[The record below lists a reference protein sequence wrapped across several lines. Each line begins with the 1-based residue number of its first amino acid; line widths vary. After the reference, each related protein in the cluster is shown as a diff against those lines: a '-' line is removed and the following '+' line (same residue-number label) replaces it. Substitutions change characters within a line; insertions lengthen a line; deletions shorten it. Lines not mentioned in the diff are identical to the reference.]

1 MKINV
6 LSVKTGK
13 SLLVEDDID
22 FSNIK
27 FDAYHI
33 RKVDKCHVKA
43 SINKYENF
51 YVVDLSIEGHAVL
64 PCAYTLEDVSYP
76 FEINESLTFKNEED
90 DLFDGNDDVFL
101 VNNNFIE
108 LDEIVLSLIVATSPL
123 KIVKKGA
130 KLPESGNGY
139 RVISEETRN
148 KEKEENKKKN
158 SPFSKLDNLNIWFNL
173 KTKK

>member
-64 PCAYTLEDVSYP
+64 PCAYTWED
-76 FEINESLTFKNEED
+76 
-90 DLFDGNDDVFL
+90 
-101 VNNNFIE
+101 
-108 LDEIVLSLIVATSPL
+108 
-123 KIVKKGA
+123 
-130 KLPESGNGY
+130 
-139 RVISEETRN
+139 
-148 KEKEENKKKN
+148 
-158 SPFSKLDNLNIWFNL
+158 
-173 KTKK
+173 